1 MINEI
6 LEQFYKLGVQAT
18 EKQVLSAVRR
28 AKIRRGLDRKEKIFC
43 SDWSYTFEACAHV
56 AKGGDL

>member
-6 LEQFYKLGVQAT
+6 LERFYKLGLQAT

-28 AKIRRGLDRKEKIFC
+28 AKIRRGLDRKENIFC
-43 SDWSYTFEACAHV
+43 SDWSYAFEAVAHV
-56 AKGGDL
+56 AKGDL